1 MIPDQLYE
9 DTCNL
14 QSKPINFM
22 HFCKEIQNLFK
33 IDNTD
38 KLTYEYTTENEKF
51 FPLNKNNYNRFFRNN
66 HVTKIF
72 AYSSPEDSNCY
83 YNKENYNILEE
94 EEEDDNENK
103 NPDFYDNNIDNANNS
118 GLIIEENKNE
128 INGEIDQIKLNL
140 INAQKEKIR
149 MKRMEMAEQEKKE
162 KENKGG
168 KIIIEEDDFSQNQKL
183 DDNLSNQL
191 NNIINNNFEKLKNE
205 LINES
210 NVQLSQIVSESKL
223 KIENEEKDDVKT
235 PISVEIHKN
244 ITCSGCGKEI
254 VGVRYLCVYCSDFD
268 YCEECEKN
276 KGYIHKHPFYKLRY
290 KIN

>member
-1 MIPDQLYE
+1 MIPVQLYA
-9 DTCNL
+9 DTGNL
-14 QSKPINFM
+14 RSKPINFID
-22 HFCKEIQNLFK
+22 FCKEIQNLFK

-38 KLTYEYTTENEKF
+38 KLTYEYTTGDEKF
-51 FPLNKNNYNRFFRNN
+51 FPLNKNNYKKFFKNN
-66 HVTKIF
+66 HITKIF
-72 AYSSPEDSNCY
+72 AYSSPEDSNCF

-94 EEEDDNENK
+94 EEEDDCENK
-103 NPDFYDNNIDNANNS
+103 NPDFYDNNIDNNNS

-149 MKRMEMAEQEKKE
+149 MKRIQEKKE

-168 KIIIEEDDFSQNQKL
+168 KIVIEEEHFDQNGKL

-235 PISVEIHKN
+235 PVSVEVHKN

-268 YCEECEKN
+268 YCEECEKS
-276 KGYIHKHPFYKLRY
+276 KGYIHMHPFYKLRY

>member
-1 MIPDQLYE
+1 MIPVKLYG

-14 QSKPINFM
+14 QLKPNNFIY
-22 HFCKEIQNLFK
+22 FCKEIQNLFK

-38 KLTYEYTTENEKF
+38 KLIYEYTTDGEKY
-51 FPLNKNNYNRFFRNN
+51 FPLNKNNYHKFFKNN

-83 YNKENYNILEE
+83 YNKEEYNKSE
-94 EEEDDNENK
+94 EEEDDCENK
-103 NPDFYDNNIDNANNS
+103 NPDFYDNNIDNISNG

-128 INGEIDQIKLNL
+128 INGGIDQIKLNL
-140 INAQKEKIR
+140 INSQKEKIR
-149 MKRMEMAEQEKKE
+149 KKRLEMAEQEKRE

-168 KIIIEEDDFSQNQKL
+168 KIVIDEDNFAQNGKL
-183 DDNLSNQL
+183 DNNLSNQL

-210 NVQLSQIVSESKL
+210 NVQLSHIVSESKL
-223 KIENEEKDDVKT
+223 KIENEEKDDVKA
-235 PISVEIHKN
+235 PFSVEIHKN
-244 ITCSGCGKEI
+244 ITCNGCGKEI
-254 VGVRYLCVYCSDFD
+254 VGIRYLCVYCPDFD

-276 KGYIHKHPFYKLRY
+276 KSGIHMHPFYKLRY

>member
-1 MIPDQLYE
+1 MIPVKLYG

-14 QSKPINFM
+14 HLKPNNFIY
-22 HFCKEIQNLFK
+22 FCKEIQNLFK

-38 KLTYEYTTENEKF
+38 KLIYEYTTDGEKY
-51 FPLNKNNYNRFFRNN
+51 FPLNKKNYHKFFKNN

-83 YNKENYNILEE
+83 YNKEEDNKLED
-94 EEEDDNENK
+94 EEEDDCENK
-103 NPDFYDNNIDNANNS
+103 NPDFYDNNIDNNNNS

-128 INGEIDQIKLNL
+128 INDEIDQIKLNL
-140 INAQKEKIR
+140 INSQKEKIR

-162 KENKGG
+162 KENKGR
-168 KIIIEEDDFSQNQKL
+168 KIVIEEEDFAQNGKL

-268 YCEECEKN
+268 YCEECEEK
-276 KGYIHKHPFYKLRY
+276 KGYIHMHPLYKLRY

>member
-1 MIPDQLYE
+1 MIPVQLYG

-14 QSKPINFM
+14 QLKPNNFIY
-22 HFCKEIQNLFK
+22 FCKEIQNLFK

-38 KLTYEYTTENEKF
+38 KLIYEYTTDGEKY
-51 FPLNKNNYNRFFRNN
+51 FPLNKNNYHKFFKNN

-83 YNKENYNILEE
+83 YNKEEDNKLED
-94 EEEDDNENK
+94 EEEDDCENK
-103 NPDFYDNNIDNANNS
+103 NPDFYDNNIDNNNNS

-128 INGEIDQIKLNL
+128 INDEIDQIKLNL
-140 INAQKEKIR
+140 INSQKEKIR

-168 KIIIEEDDFSQNQKL
+168 KIVIEEEDFAQNGKL
-183 DDNLSNQL
+183 DDNLSNKL

-268 YCEECEKN
+268 FCEECEKN
-276 KGYIHKHPFYKLRY
+276 KGYIHMHPFYKLRY

>member
-1 MIPDQLYE
+1 MIPVKLYG

-14 QSKPINFM
+14 QLKPNNFIY
-22 HFCKEIQNLFK
+22 FCKEIQNLFK

-38 KLTYEYTTENEKF
+38 KLIYEYTTDGEKY
-51 FPLNKNNYNRFFRNN
+51 FPLNKNNYHKFFKNN

-83 YNKENYNILEE
+83 YNKEEDNKLED
-94 EEEDDNENK
+94 EEEDDCENK

-128 INGEIDQIKLNL
+128 INDEIDQIKLNL
-140 INAQKEKIR
+140 INSQKEKIR